1 VGRYSNI
8 KVKGLLFQ
16 DFKRRFEDIVN
27 SAITESGKCKSE
39 VGEIFESKLDPIFTK
54 YEDMTVD
61 FHLKYHN
68 FDLKEYLSQFQGRN
82 NHTVIKYFE
91 IFESFL
97 LYVQSCNHIYNT
109 IIESLRE
116 NKVDST
122 LQMTVALYGLVIR
135 RLESLVSLLIS
146 GYPDGAKIIWRSLYE
161 HAVILLVLALENDN
175 ELADKYFYHS
185 VRGSKKKLESYAK
198 HHLKL
203 NFPPVDPNYEKLVN
217 AEVETMIKKFGNKFL
232 ENDYGWADN
241 LFPGN
246 SKATFYL
253 LEQRADM
260 QMYRPFYLLCS
271 ESIHPNFNGFQNF
284 MEGNLIYLDEI
295 LENSINDHDLLV
307 DPMQYSIGVL
317 DDINDYILYEFS
329 DKDELNANLKF
340 LCKLF
345 DNLQL
350 SFRKFD

>member
-1 VGRYSNI
+1 MGRYSNI

-122 LQMTVALYGLVIR
+122 FAN
-135 RLESLVSLLIS
+135 
-146 GYPDGAKIIWRSLYE
+146 DCC
-161 HAVILLVLALENDN
+161 AVWIGNQ
-175 ELADKYFYHS
+175 
-185 VRGSKKKLESYAK
+185 
-198 HHLKL
+198 
-203 NFPPVDPNYEKLVN
+203 
-217 AEVETMIKKFGNKFL
+217 ET
-232 ENDYGWADN
+232 
-241 LFPGN
+241 
-246 SKATFYL
+246 
-253 LEQRADM
+253 
-260 QMYRPFYLLCS
+260 
-271 ESIHPNFNGFQNF
+271 
-284 MEGNLIYLDEI
+284 
-295 LENSINDHDLLV
+295 
-307 DPMQYSIGVL
+307 
-317 DDINDYILYEFS
+317 
-329 DKDELNANLKF
+329 
-340 LCKLF
+340 
-345 DNLQL
+345 
-350 SFRKFD
+350 

>member
-1 VGRYSNI
+1 
-8 KVKGLLFQ
+8 
-16 DFKRRFEDIVN
+16 
-27 SAITESGKCKSE
+27 
-39 VGEIFESKLDPIFTK
+39 
-54 YEDMTVD
+54 M
-61 FHLKYHN
+61 
-68 FDLKEYLSQFQGRN
+68 
-82 NHTVIKYFE
+82 
-91 IFESFL
+91 
-97 LYVQSCNHIYNT
+97 
-109 IIESLRE
+109 
-116 NKVDST
+116 
-122 LQMTVALYGLVIR
+122 
-135 RLESLVSLLIS
+135 IS

-241 LFPGN
+241 LF
-246 SKATFYL
+246 
-253 LEQRADM
+253 
-260 QMYRPFYLLCS
+260 
-271 ESIHPNFNGFQNF
+271 
-284 MEGNLIYLDEI
+284 
-295 LENSINDHDLLV
+295 LV
-307 DPMQYSIGVL
+307 IV
-317 DDINDYILYEFS
+317 N
-329 DKDELNANLKF
+329 ELNANLKF